1 MTTIEA
7 KLLLGLPTKPYLER
21 PGELWFHPLTGEPV
35 RDGIPWECISVASD
49 DLRTGDV
56 VEVTDGGPQA
66 RRKAAQV
73 LCVGQGGERWVRSF
87 NPVTVSA

>member
-35 RDGIPWECISVASD
+35 RDGIPWERISVASD

-56 VEVTDGGPQA
+56 VEVTDGA
-66 RRKAAQV
+66 RKRVARLLKSYV
-73 LCVGQGGERWVRSF
+73 WGKEERDGYE
-87 NPVTVSA
+87 VSTR